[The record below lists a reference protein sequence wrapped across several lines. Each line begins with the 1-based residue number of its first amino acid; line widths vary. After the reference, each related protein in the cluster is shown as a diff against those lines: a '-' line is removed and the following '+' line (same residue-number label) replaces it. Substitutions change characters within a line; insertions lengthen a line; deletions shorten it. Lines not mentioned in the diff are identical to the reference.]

1 MISFLKF
8 PDTAN
13 RNGGWLYQLHR
24 NPVAMPKPGIA
35 TGLRCSWY
43 ASRRARISLEETR
56 KCCHDGSG
64 RDNEQRRA
72 DGFCLR

>member
-1 MISFLKF
+1 MVTISFLKF
-8 PDTAN
+8 PDN
-13 RNGGWLYQLHR
+13 VHRNGGWPTSGLD
-24 NPVAMPKPGIA
+24 IA

-72 DGFCLR
+72 DGFSLR